1 MVKKLVPVFVPVLL
15 ALLCFLVFYIS
26 SGAEFMKLAYE
37 GNAPTW
43 FSTIVEVF
51 YPRFFAEKNRLD
63 LDFFLKKA
71 NQVALR
77 FSIIVV
83 LSLVFYSWW
92 RLSSDFRTRLEVFTG
107 KVTTIHNVYILR
119 MVFYLVLIIATRD
132 VYQDL
137 RALQYL
143 EEFYKPLGILKILH
157 LPFPGKQV
165 SFLIYGF
172 LFLSAILVIFGI
184 KPVFFSCM
192 ASLAFILYQAY
203 LFSFEKIDH
212 GYAPFTYAAML
223 FPFLLWERYLSKKR
237 DEVNFTS
244 WSLKLIMIVTCVV
257 YFVSG
262 LEKLLMSGFGWLDP
276 ETFRTYLFIHK
287 TDLGMRIIDNNY
299 LMRALPFL
307 AWVLQLSFPVILFYE
322 KAKYVILPAG
332 IAFHIGTV
340 LLLGISSLENP
351 WLFNYIFFF
360 DWSKFGEKLAVLPAY
375 FRT

>member
-1 MVKKLVPVFVPVLL
+1 
-15 ALLCFLVFYIS
+15 
-26 SGAEFMKLAYE
+26 
-37 GNAPTW
+37 
-43 FSTIVEVF
+43 
-51 YPRFFAEKNRLD
+51 
-63 LDFFLKKA
+63 
-71 NQVALR
+71 
-77 FSIIVV
+77 
-83 LSLVFYSWW
+83 
-92 RLSSDFRTRLEVFTG
+92 
-107 KVTTIHNVYILR
+107 
-119 MVFYLVLIIATRD
+119 
-132 VYQDL
+132 
-137 RALQYL
+137 
-143 EEFYKPLGILKILH
+143 
-157 LPFPGKQV
+157 
-165 SFLIYGF
+165 
-172 LFLSAILVIFGI
+172 
-184 KPVFFSCM
+184 
-192 ASLAFILYQAY
+192 
-203 LFSFEKIDH
+203 
-212 GYAPFTYAAML
+212 
-223 FPFLLWERYLSKKR
+223 
-237 DEVNFTS
+237 
-244 WSLKLIMIVTCVV
+244 MIVTCVV